1 MKHEPESEARRWLL
15 QAKHDLDDADFSLG
29 GERFNLACF
38 LSQQAAEKALKA
50 YLIANKHEPWGHSV
64 AELCEIASLKDTD
77 FRNIKKRAATLDTFY
92 IPTRYPNGLPGGI
105 PSEAYQKEDAERALS
120 ICNEVIDVVEKK
132 IGKVSITIKDK
143 DRGI

>member
-15 QAKHDLDDADFSLG
+15 QAKHDLDDANFSSE

-50 YLIANKHEPWGHSV
+50 YLMANKKEPWGHSV
-64 AELCEIASLKDTD
+64 AELCEMASLKDSD
-77 FRNIKKRAATLDTFY
+77 FRNIKKRAATLDIYY

-105 PSEAYQKEDAERALS
+105 PSEAYLKEDAQRALS
-120 ICNEVIDVVEKK
+120 ICNEVIDLVEKK
-132 IGKVSITIKDK
+132 IGMVKI
-143 DRGI
+143 